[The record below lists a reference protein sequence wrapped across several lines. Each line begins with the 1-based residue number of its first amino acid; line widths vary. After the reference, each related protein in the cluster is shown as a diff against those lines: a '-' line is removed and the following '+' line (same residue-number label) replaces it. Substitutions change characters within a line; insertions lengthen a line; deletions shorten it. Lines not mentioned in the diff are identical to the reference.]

1 MAAPP
6 EATESER
13 LARLEAAVERLVRE
27 VSDVKADGRDLR
39 AVMRDLRAEIR
50 NLRSVMRRNF
60 LITIGVM
67 VATWLVT
74 ISLLLVA
81 LFRM

>member
-1 MAAPP
+1 MTAP
-6 EATESER
+6 TRDER
-13 LARLEAAVERLVRE
+13 LARLEAGVERLVQE

-39 AVMRDLRAEIR
+39 AVMRDLRAEMR
-50 NLRSVMRRNF
+50 DLRAVMRRNF
-60 LITIGVM
+60 LITIGVL
-67 VATWLVT
+67 VSTWLVT

>member
-1 MAAPP
+1 MTAP
-6 EATESER
+6 TRDER

-27 VSDVKADGRDLR
+27 VCDVKANGRDLR
-39 AVMRDLRAEIR
+39 AEMRDTRA
-50 NLRSVMRRNF
+50 VMRRNF
-60 LITIGVM
+60 LITIGVL
-67 VATWLVT
+67 VSTWLVT

>member
-1 MAAPP
+1 MTAPP
-6 EATESER
+6 EGER

-39 AVMRDLRAEIR
+39 AEMRGLRA
-50 NLRSVMRRNF
+50 VMRRNF
-60 LITIGVM
+60 LITIGVL
-67 VATWLVT
+67 VSTWLVT